1 MIDTLSWCKKVH
13 CTQRKTAATMAV
25 GDLSATTGRFLNDF
39 RRQTAE
45 KGGKS
50 FRKAQEVAVVG

>member
-1 MIDTLSWCKKVH
+1 
-13 CTQRKTAATMAV
+13 MAV

-50 FRKAQEVAVVG
+50 FRKAQEVAVVGRSLAGV